1 MSDAIVYLDNNATT
15 VVAPECIEAMVHCLR
30 ETYGNPSSK
39 HGIGES
45 AKVET
50 IAARSKVAALLGATP
65 PEIVFTSGGTE
76 SNHQAILGGLAL
88 SPGKRHIVT
97 SQVEHPSTLALMRH
111 LESQGVQVSY
121 LPVDSHG
128 RLDLEDLERA
138 ITEDT
143 ALVSLMWANNE
154 TGVLFPIEDAVAI
167 ARTKGVLFHTDA
179 VQAVGKTPIDLARVP
194 VDFLSF
200 SSHKIHGPKGIGVLF
215 VRKGRKLPPLLFG
228 HQERGRRGSTENVP
242 GMVALGVAAELAAAG
257 LASSGPRIGALR
269 DRLEN
274 ELLALIPGAFV
285 NGAGAER
292 VANTTSLCLG
302 TIEAEPI
309 LDKLDRAGICASA
322 GAACTASGTEPSH
335 VLTAMGRSAEAA
347 LATIRFSLSRYTTEE
362 EIDRVIEV
370 LPGIVRTF
378 RAEAA

>member
-1 MSDAIVYLDNNATT
+1 
-15 VVAPECIEAMVHCLR
+15 
-30 ETYGNPSSK
+30 
-39 HGIGES
+39 
-45 AKVET
+45 
-50 IAARSKVAALLGATP
+50 
-65 PEIVFTSGGTE
+65 
-76 SNHQAILGGLAL
+76 
-88 SPGKRHIVT
+88 
-97 SQVEHPSTLALMRH
+97 MRH

>member
-1 MSDAIVYLDNNATT
+1 MSDPIIYLDNNATT
-15 VVAPECIEAMVHCLR
+15 AVAPECAEATARCFR

-39 HGIGES
+39 HRIGES

-50 IAARSKVAALLGATP
+50 IAARAKVAALLGATP

-97 SQVEHPSTLALMRH
+97 SQVEHPSTLALLRH
-111 LESQGVQVSY
+111 LESQGVRVTY
-121 LPVDSHG
+121 LPVDGQG
-128 RLDLEDLERA
+128 RLDLAELERA

-154 TGVLFPIEDAVAI
+154 TGVLFPIEDAAAI

-179 VQAVGKTPIDLARVP
+179 VQAVGKKSIDLARVP

-200 SSHKIHGPKGIGVLF
+200 SGHKIHASKGIGALF

-228 HQERGRRGSTENVP
+228 HQERARRGSTENVP
-242 GMVALGVAAELAAAG
+242 GIVGLGVAAELAAAG
-257 LASSGPRIGALR
+257 LTSSGPKIAALR
-269 DRLEN
+269 DRLEK
-274 ELLALIPGAFV
+274 ELLARIPGAFV

-292 VANTTSLCLG
+292 VGNTTSLCLG
-302 TIEAEPI
+302 IIEAEPV

-335 VLTAMGRSAEAA
+335 VLTAMGLSPEAA

-362 EIDRVIEV
+362 EVDRVIEA
-370 LPGIVRTF
+370 LPGIVRMF
-378 RAEAA
+378 EVEAA

>member
-1 MSDAIVYLDNNATT
+1 MSDAIIYLDNNATT
-15 VVAPECIEAMVHCLR
+15 AVAPECAEAMARCLR

-39 HGIGES
+39 HRIGES

-50 IAARSKVAALLGATP
+50 IAARAKVAALLGAAP
-65 PEIVFTSGGTE
+65 QEIVFTSGGTE
-76 SNHQAILGGLAL
+76 SNHQAILGALAL
-88 SPGKRHIVT
+88 APERWHMVT
-97 SQVEHPSTLALMRH
+97 SQVEHPSTLGLLRH
-111 LESQGVQVSY
+111 LETQGVRVSY
-121 LPVDSHG
+121 LPVDGHG
-128 RLDLEDLERA
+128 RLDLGELERA

-167 ARTKGVLFHTDA
+167 ARAKGVLFHTDA

-200 SSHKIHGPKGIGVLF
+200 SGHKIHGPKGIGVLF

-242 GMVALGVAAELAAAG
+242 GIVALGVAAELAGAG
-257 LASSGPRIGALR
+257 LAGFENRIGALR

-274 ELLALIPGAFV
+274 ELLARTPGAFV

-347 LATIRFSLSRYTTEE
+347 LATIRFSLSRYTTAE

-378 RAEAA
+378 EAEAA